1 MATQAKRQSHSS
13 ESTPLIKDE
22 NPRGEENSTW
32 ATAKLIL
39 LSSAGIFADGWDIQ
53 VLNLALAI
61 ISQLHPVSMT
71 TEAKSFAASMTFAGI
86 IIGMLFFGV
95 VADMIGR
102 KFASITTAV
111 LTVIGVL
118 GSSGVSESSPFGLA
132 MSFGVWRFFAG
143 LGIGGEY
150 PLSATL
156 TKEAMQ
162 TLSLNRVQLLVVT
175 AAMMNVGGSCQA
187 VLVWTMIGS
196 GMSLD
201 MTWRLA
207 VAAGALPSILVIILR
222 CQMEEPQLPS
232 GESRQASNYIQNVFR
247 NIGLSRPVLLAS
259 CLCWAL
265 YNFSSFGQL
274 TFASSFCNHLLGEED
289 DNRTERLDRNAKFAL
304 TLGLGYIIGQVG
316 SSFLVKKFSL
326 PLLQALGFLVFGLTM
341 FMSAWSFS
349 QEDQGGI
356 ASAVLF
362 FGGCTING
370 LLGVTTYLIPTESF
384 SAAARGTAVG
394 LAAAS
399 GKFGALLGTALFPFL
414 QHGVGFVPIMMI
426 SGLLAIVGMLVTLH
440 LLPQACEPWQG
451 KAREQ
456 SNLQV

>member
-1 MATQAKRQSHSS
+1 MAAQDKRQSQSN

-39 LSSAGIFADGWDIQ
+39 LSSAGIFADGWDLQ

-61 ISQLHPVSMT
+61 ISQLHPLSMT
-71 TEAKSFAASMTFAGI
+71 AEAKSFAASMTFAGLL
-86 IIGMLFFGV
+86 IGMLFFGV

-118 GSSGVSESSPFGLA
+118 GSSCVSESSPFGLA
-132 MSFGVWRFFAG
+132 ISFGLCRFFAG

-162 TLSLNRVQLLVVT
+162 TLSADRVQLLVVT
-175 AAMMNVGGSCQA
+175 TLMMNLGGSCQA
-187 VLVWTMIGS
+187 VLVWTMLGS
-196 GMSLD
+196 GMALD

-207 VAAGALPSILVIILR
+207 VAAGALPSILVIMLR

-232 GESRQASNYIQNVFR
+232 GASRQASNYIKNIRR
-247 NIGLSRPVLLAS
+247 NIGPSWPVLLAS

-265 YNFSSFGQL
+265 YNFSSYGQL
-274 TFASSFCNHLLGEED
+274 TFASSFCNHLLGEEG
-289 DNRTERLDRNAKFAL
+289 DNRRELLARNAKFAL
-304 TLGLGYIIGQVG
+304 TLGLGYIIGGVG
-316 SSFLVKKFSL
+316 SSFLVKEFSL
-326 PLLQALGFLVFGLTM
+326 RSIQAAGFMVFGLTM
-341 FMSAWSFS
+341 FISAWSFS

-356 ASAVLF
+356 ASTVLF
-362 FGGCTING
+362 FWGCTING
-370 LLGVTTYLIPTESF
+370 ILGVTTYLLPTESF

-399 GKFGALLGTALFPFL
+399 GKFGAMLGTALFPFL
-414 QHGVGFVPIMMI
+414 QHGVGFAPIMMF
-426 SGLLAIVGMLVTLH
+426 SGLLGIAGMLVTLN
-440 LLPQACEPWQG
+440 LVPQVCEPWQG

-456 SNLQV
+456 SKLQV